1 MSEKKE
7 NLAELMLQFP
17 VFNKFNSRDRET
29 LARSAISKKYNKG
42 EYIVH
47 AGEVFPYVLIIE
59 SGEIRGIKIST
70 EGRLLETL
78 KIQAGKGFWN
88 PSLFDEKNMSGSVEV
103 WEPSKIYLI
112 HKNVIFPMLKNNPE
126 AMWELNLEFINHLRQ
141 KSEMVED
148 FAFSTISRRLAR
160 FLLDQFDGMEDSL
173 ISRELSLKEIG
184 ATIGTTPIMICKHLS
199 RFTEAGLIVVSRSEF
214 ELSNKLGLEK
224 ISDSL

>member
-7 NLAELMLQFP
+7 NLAELMLHFEI
-17 VFNKFNSRDRET
+17 FNKFNRMDRVT
-29 LARSAISKKYNKG
+29 LAQSAISKNYHKG
-42 EYIVH
+42 EYVVQ
-47 AGEVFPYVLIIE
+47 AGEVFPYVLIIA
-59 SGEIRGIKIST
+59 SGEIRGIKMSS

-78 KIQAGKGFWN
+78 KIQNGKTFWN
-88 PSLFDEKNMSGSVEV
+88 PSLFDEIQMAASVEV
-103 WEPSKIYLI
+103 WKPSKIYLF

-126 AMWELNLEFINHLRQ
+126 AMWDLNLEFINHLRH

-160 FLLDQFDGMEDSL
+160 FLLDQFEGVEDTS
-173 ISRELSLKEIG
+173 ITRDLSLKEIG

-199 RFTEAGLIVVSRSEF
+199 RFTEAGLITVSRSEF

-224 ISDSL
+224 ITDSL